1 LLIGMLL
8 ALLRYFKRAF
18 AGMKTL
24 IKGFWVFIY
33 LLSVFILL
41 SEFDHLAV
49 LYGFHNGIK
58 MDEIIVTTRKLP
70 YSLILLFSFFMVLLS
85 GFLIKS
91 RFLRIFSLVILVAV
105 LVKILAFDMISL
117 QTQAKM
123 ILFLIMGLF
132 LLGISM
138 YYTRIKQTFFQ
149 KDSPHSPGTFSGHKK
164 HRRSS
169 N

>member
-1 LLIGMLL
+1 MLL

-58 MDEIIVTTRKLP
+58 MEEIIVTTRKLP

-91 RFLRIFSLVILVAV
+91 RFLRIFSLLILVAV

-117 QTQAKM
+117 QSQAKM
-123 ILFLIMGLF
+123 ILFLLIGLF

-138 YYTRIKQTFFQ
+138 FYRRIKQSFFQ
-149 KDSPHSPGTFSGHKK
+149 KDSSQTHTNFSASKK
-164 HRRSS
+164 HRRSG